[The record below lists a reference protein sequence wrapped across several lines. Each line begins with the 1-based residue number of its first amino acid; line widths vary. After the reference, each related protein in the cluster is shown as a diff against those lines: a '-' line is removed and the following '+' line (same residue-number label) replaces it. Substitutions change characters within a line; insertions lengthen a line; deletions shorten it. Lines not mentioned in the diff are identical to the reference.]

1 VSESILELIAF
12 ATELDRIGLRKEAD
26 IIDSVSEQMTDD
38 LDVISDLLKFV
49 SEEDAKELIEEAS
62 FISQKS

>member
-1 VSESILELIAF
+1 MSESILELIAF

-38 LDVISDLLKFV
+38 LDVISDLLEFV

>member
-1 VSESILELIAF
+1 VSDSILELIAF

-38 LDVISDLLKFV
+38 LDVISDLLEFV

>member
-38 LDVISDLLKFV
+38 LDVISDLLEFV

>member
-1 VSESILELIAF
+1 MSESILELIAF

>member
-1 VSESILELIAF
+1 MSDSILELIAF

-38 LDVISDLLKFV
+38 LDVISDLLEFV